1 MFGRAAR
8 GNHVRKMNGA
18 PRLRSAVPVFASLAL
33 ALLIG
38 SGSASAA
45 PSTPPTWIEG
55 TPFARAAQ
63 PTAGASKCGTTKGL
77 VCSEVDVPLDRTGAV
92 AGTIPLHVEVLPNTQ
107 GVRRGVIFLVA
118 GGPGQGSAR
127 SFDLGSAWSAAFYR
141 FLFPGYTLVAYDD
154 RGTGSSGLL
163 DCSGA
168 QSAVAPD
175 QAGQLVADCAAAL
188 GPQRA
193 FYGTADH
200 AEDLEAVRQ
209 SLGIDRIAIWGVS
222 YGTKLALAYALAHPD
237 HVERLLLDSVVP
249 PEGSDLFGTGV
260 LQAMPATLAAYCSGG
275 ACQAATPDFSG
286 DVVAVANQLAASP
299 LRARVLEANGRTQ
312 AVELNALTFLDM
324 VVGADLSPGLAAEL
338 PAAVHAART
347 GDPQPLLRLA
357 LLETLGSAAPAADLS
372 LALYLATVC
381 RDGPFPWQPDT
392 PLSDRPALAQAALTA
407 LPSGSFGPFGS
418 WANGLSNV
426 DTCLNW
432 PSPTGG
438 DTLGAGPLPEVP
450 VLAISGGLDLRT
462 PTAGAASVVALF
474 PHGQLL
480 VVPGV
485 GHSVLTTDL
494 SGCAENAVR
503 SWMIGQTPPT
513 TCARAKSYLTPV
525 AAFPTHLAKHL
536 DGAQTRALVARTV
549 HEAEAI
555 WLMTGSAGPK
565 PRIPGLD
572 GGELLPSSQSFALL
586 RYSIARGVT
595 LTGLVTLEKIGP
607 PLSFKGFVIVGGTAA
622 APGFLQ
628 LSGGSLRGRLGRKH
642 VGR

>member
-8 GNHVRKMNGA
+8 GSHVRKMDSA
-18 PRLRSAVPVFASLAL
+18 PRLRSAVLVFASLAL
-33 ALLIG
+33 ALLIA
-38 SGSASAA
+38 SGSASASVPSA
-45 PSTPPTWIEG
+45 PFPGGRPVRL
-55 TPFARAAQ
+55 FAHAAQ
-63 PTAGASKCGTTKGL
+63 PTAGAAAKCGTTKGL
-77 VCSEVDVPLDRTGAV
+77 VCSEVDVPLDRSGAV
-92 AGTIPLHVEVLPNTQ
+92 PGTIPLHVEVLPNAQ
-107 GVRRGVIFLVA
+107 GPPRGVIFLVA

-127 SFDLGSAWSAAFYR
+127 SFDLGTAWNAAFYR

-163 DCSGA
+163 DCTGA
-168 QSAVAPD
+168 ESATA
-175 QAGQLVADCAAAL
+175 QLVSDCAATL

-209 SLGIDRIAIWGVS
+209 WLGVDRIAIWGVS

-249 PEGSDLFGTGV
+249 PEGSDPFGAGV

-286 DVVAVANQLAASP
+286 DVVALANQLAASP
-299 LRARVLEANGRTQ
+299 LDGRVREANGRTQ
-312 AVELNALTFLDM
+312 AMELDALTFLDI

-338 PAAVHAART
+338 PAAVHAARA

-357 LLETLGSAAPAADLS
+357 QLETIGSAAPAADLS

-392 PLSDRPALAQAALTA
+392 PLSDRPALVQAAIAA
-407 LPSGSFGPFGS
+407 LPVGSFGPFGT

-426 DTCLNW
+426 DTCVNW
-432 PSPTGG
+432 PSPAGG
-438 DTLGAGPLPEVP
+438 DTLGAGPLPDVP

-462 PTAGAASVVALF
+462 PTAGAASVVARF

-485 GHSVLTTDL
+485 GHSVLTSDL

-503 SWMIGQTPPT
+503 GWMLGNTPPT

-525 AAFPTHLAKHL
+525 GAFPTHLAKHL
-536 DGAQTRALVARTV
+536 DAANTRALVAKTV

-555 WLMTGSAGPK
+555 WLMTGSAGGHL
-565 PRIPGLD
+565 RVPGLD
-572 GGELLPSSQSFALL
+572 SGELLPSAMSFTLL
-586 RYSIARGVT
+586 RYSIAPGVT
-595 LTGLVTLEKIGP
+595 LTGLVTLAKLGP
-607 PLSFKGFVIVGGTAA
+607 PLTFKGFVIVGGSAA
-622 APGFLQ
+622 APGFLE

-642 VGR
+642 VIR